1 MSAADFDEEEL
12 QFLMASNEEDGD
24 GEAMGGAEMREML
37 VEFRRHKN
45 AYYTNKMHIE
55 PVNK

>member
-1 MSAADFDEEEL
+1 
-12 QFLMASNEEDGD
+12 MASNEEDED